1 MGMLENY
8 NSDSTFKWDTNKVEK
23 YVETIIAIILIGA
36 VIWMSYSRISNI
48 KETFLSHLNNEPKYE
63 FVENDNIDSGQ
74 IQKIYGQNI
83 LIYNE
88 TIPQGLTEI
97 KNTQQDSNFM
107 YVLSDK
113 SDVLKIKKSGYIG
126 FYWDLLIVSIIL
138 LLIYFTFSTYYSKL
152 IKSFNI
158 IENQLNKFK
167 EVFSQYNNDNGKIS
181 FEVFKENYD
190 SIGIAISKIPYIGNI
205 WWEFC
210 ETLIIKRT
218 NEDKENPNEYCEN
231 NPIEKLKNTDQVE
244 IYMNSEVIIDKQIEG
259 RDVLEVIPG
268 ILTGIGLLG
277 TFLAIAIALMGFDM
291 GHIELS
297 IQNLLG
303 GLSIKFISSLAGIA
317 TSIIFLYTKSYL
329 FSRLDKIIYD
339 EQNIL
344 NSIFPRR
351 TTESYLCHIWDE
363 IEISNKEKLQ
373 DLKELIKYAEEQKK
387 LSNNFINEMGNKI
400 DTVLKGNLQNDIKAV
415 LDDLS
420 KQLSNS
426 ISNNLEEPLKKLV
439 EIMEDV
445 KTTKEESSG
454 KAIANVLGK
463 IMDADKCQEAGS
475 NITKG
480 MTAGIDASVTRM
492 SEQTAKV
499 DDLVQA
505 VGSYIN
511 QLHDY
516 ESRVESHYNNLLD
529 NLGKAL
535 NTQVDFVNKN
545 SEYIKDI
552 ETASNKISSTSSNLD
567 IASEKINEASA
578 GFSQVAGNV
587 TGIVET
593 SNAIVINTKEIN
605 DHVAEIFNQFKVNA
619 EKEMQHLFS
628 QYTDSVNTVCLNIQ
642 SAIGELED
650 VDFENLKDSIE
661 KLSDIVNE
669 RYGK

>member
-113 SDVLKIKKSGYIG
+113 SDVLKIKRSGYVG

-138 LLIYFTFSTYYSKL
+138 LLIYFAFGTYYSKL

-158 IENQLNKFK
+158 IEDQLNKFR
-167 EVFSQYNNDNGKIS
+167 EVFLRYNNDNGKIS

-210 ETLIIKRT
+210 ETLIIKRA
-218 NEDKENPNEYCEN
+218 NEDKENPNEYREN

-317 TSIIFLYTKSYL
+317 TSIIFLYTKSHL

-351 TTESYLCHIWDE
+351 TTESYLCHIWEE
-363 IEISNKEKLQ
+363 IEISNERLE
-373 DLKELIKYAEEQKK
+373 DLEDYAEEQKK
-387 LSNNFINEMGNKI
+387 LSDKFIDEMGNKI
-400 DTVLKGNLQNDIKAV
+400 EEVLKGNAQNDIKAV

-445 KTTKEESSG
+445 KATKEKSSN
-454 KAIANVLGK
+454 KAVTDVLEK
-463 IMDADKCQEAGS
+463 VFNNDAFKDAGS
-475 NITKG
+475 NIAKSLNSEINTTVSN
-480 MTAGIDASVTRM
+480 MT
-492 SEQTAKV
+492 EQNQKV

-505 VGSYIN
+505 ISSYVS
-511 QLHDY
+511 QLHEY
-516 ESRVESHYNNLLD
+516 ESKVESHYNNLLE

-545 SEYIKDI
+545 NEYIKDI

>member
-8 NSDSTFKWDTNKVEK
+8 NSDSTFKWDTYKVEK

-63 FVENDNIDSGQ
+63 YVENDNIASGQ
-74 IQKIYGQNI
+74 IKKIYGQNI

-97 KNTQQDSNFM
+97 KNIQPDSNFM

-113 SDVLKIKKSGYIG
+113 SDVLKIKKSGYVG

-138 LLIYFTFSTYYSKL
+138 LLIYFAFGTYYSKL

-158 IENQLNKFK
+158 IEDQLNKFR
-167 EVFSQYNNDNGKIS
+167 EVFSRYNNDNGKIS

-210 ETLIIKRT
+210 ETLIIKRAI
-218 NEDKENPNEYCEN
+218 EDKENPNEYREN

-317 TSIIFLYTKSYL
+317 TSIIFLYTKSHL

-351 TTESYLCHIWDE
+351 TTESYLCHIWEE
-363 IEISNKEKLQ
+363 IEISNERLE
-373 DLKELIKYAEEQKK
+373 DLEDYAEEQKK
-387 LSNNFINEMGNKI
+387 LSDKFIDEMGNKI
-400 DTVLKGNLQNDIKAV
+400 EEVLKGNAQNDIKAV

-439 EIMEDV
+439 EVMEDV
-445 KTTKEESSG
+445 RKTKEESSG

-480 MTAGIDASVTRM
+480 MTAGIDASVTKM

-516 ESRVESHYNNLLD
+516 ESRVESHYNNLLE

-552 ETASNKISSTSSNLD
+552 ETASNKISTTSSNLD

-605 DHVAEIFNQFKVNA
+605 DHIAEIFSQFKENTRA
-619 EKEMQHLFS
+619 SMENLFS
-628 QYTDSVNTVCLNIQ
+628 QYTKSVQNVCGDIQ
-642 SAIGELED
+642 RTIGELED
-650 VDFENLKDSIE
+650 VDFENLKESIE
-661 KLSDIVNE
+661 KLSDIVNDK
-669 RYGK
+669 YGK